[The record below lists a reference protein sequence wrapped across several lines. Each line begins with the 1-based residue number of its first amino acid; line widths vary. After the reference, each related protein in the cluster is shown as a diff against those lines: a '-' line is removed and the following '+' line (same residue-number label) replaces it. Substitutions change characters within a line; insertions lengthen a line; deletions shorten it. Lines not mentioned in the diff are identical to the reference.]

1 MDFIHVTSTS
11 PGPLQARHQSQS
23 SAPAALGQTH
33 EVRLSKGHI
42 MALLRQTERFHQ
54 QNGGCLTN
62 KNGDSPI
69 NIGNSPAD
77 LVDFNQDGFYH
88 NKTGKFDTWMWDLSS
103 KIVQVTNRLARE
115 KVNSTNQCEYFMVN
129 YRRTIFC
136 QEG

>member
-1 MDFIHVTSTS
+1 MSPAPHLARCRHDIRAKAVHQPRLVKPTKCDSAKVTSWPSLDRKIS
-11 PGPLQARHQSQS
+11 PAKW
-23 SAPAALGQTH
+23 
-33 EVRLSKGHI
+33 RLFNQPK
-42 MALLRQTERFHQ
+42 M
-54 QNGGCLTN
+54 
-62 KNGDSPI
+62 GDSPI

-103 KIVQVTNRLARE
+103 KIVHVTNRLTKE

-129 YRRTIFC
+129 YQRIFC